1 MLQNQFLIAL
11 SSYLRADTAVG
22 LARGKKKECWLQNT
36 EIKAAEEEFLA
47 WLDCFCQN
55 TGRGQ
60 STRFSVLTS
69 CSRKFHSVCRLSVNR
84 FVVYCMFMLKLLQF
98 CQKVVIL
105 TKGTR

>member
-1 MLQNQFLIAL
+1 MLQNQFLKAL
-11 SSYLRADTAVG
+11 SFYLRAATAVG
-22 LARGKKKECWLQNT
+22 NLDWFSEVLLQNT
-36 EIKAAEEEFLA
+36 EIKAAEEMFLA
-47 WLDCFCQN
+47 WLDCFFQN

-105 TKGTR
+105 TTGTR